1 MDPTTI
7 IEARQSKSN
16 SGDVAGDYGVT
27 LAEKLVINE
36 GDELGIRSVFI
47 DTTTTDSAHITIK
60 DDLTMTIKNYCYLCD
75 IGVYADVD
83 IVRLDDTTYT
93 NGTTPYFPTGDIG
106 VASTI
111 TSAPQPL
118 TKLASITFKQGSFA
132 SSQKYWGN
140 NFVFEI
146 NYTDANGNASQYKVK
161 IPPTPATAREYA
173 HSMSVILPTAN
184 IASITLPPPS
194 RYANKEYN
202 IKPVSIADDTIQQS
216 AGSYQVVHPVEFTTT
231 FTLPKGSYSPEDL
244 GAYITRRMTTIDSS
258 SADVT
263 YPANVLEGASSLM
276 YMLTGTSTAAN
287 LFVTATTGAK
297 MVKYKQ
303 PASLYKLVGSTQF
316 TLSWD
321 DIIKKFK
328 FEYTHTPYYDS
339 GNNAITTA
347 YKQVASG
354 GTPTDYAAFFL
365 NKVGGVLLTDL
376 YAEDSTGKEF
386 DFWEAICGFD
396 LSKLLVKPEHV
407 LVSTSDYP
415 ENPSTEPI
423 TNPLTMYS
431 FRVTSVDGTELKP
444 GIQYTENTKT
454 LDQLINKNADYISD
468 VNDVPTSFASSP
480 DRDVDL
486 VLKSTS
492 TQSTSIVANRT
503 FNETLD
509 FAYFLVNI
517 DAKFRSTLVSQ
528 TDIRHNIHGIV
539 SRFYVQGSYVS
550 GGEETGFVYRHRGPP
565 LYMDSFRVKILD
577 SDGNVPGAIGNDNS
591 VFLELKRA
599 PAKAKR

>member
-1 MDPTTI
+1 MDATTI

-16 SGDVAGDYGVT
+16 SGDVAGDFGVT
-27 LAEKLVINE
+27 LVDKLVIND

-60 DDLTMTIKNYCYLCD
+60 DDLTMTIKNYCYLSD
-75 IGVYADVD
+75 IGVYNDME
-83 IVRLDDTTYT
+83 IIRLDDITYT

-111 TSAPQPL
+111 TAAPQAL
-118 TKLASITFKQGSFA
+118 TKIANMTFMKGSFTT
-132 SSQKYWGN
+132 SQKYWGN
-140 NFVFEI
+140 DFLFEI
-146 NYTDANGNASQYKVK
+146 NYTDANGDASQYKIK
-161 IPPTPATAREYA
+161 IPPTPVNQKEYI
-173 HSMSVILPTAN
+173 HEMSIILPTAN
-184 IASITLPPPS
+184 IPSITLTPSS
-194 RYANKEYN
+194 RYANKQYN

-216 AGSYQVVHPVEFTTT
+216 VGAYQVVHPVEFTTT

-244 GAYITRRMTTIDSS
+244 GAYVTREMTTIDSS
-258 SADVT
+258 TADVT
-263 YPANVLEGASSLM
+263 YPGNVLEGSSSLM
-276 YMLTGTSTAAN
+276 YMLTNASTTAN
-287 LFVTATTGAK
+287 YFVTATTGAK
-297 MVKYKQ
+297 ILKYKQ
-303 PASLYKLVGSTQF
+303 PNTLHKLIGSTQF
-316 TLSWD
+316 TLTWD

-347 YKQVASG
+347 YKQVANG
-354 GTPTDYAAFFL
+354 GTATDYAAFFL
-365 NKVGGVLLTDL
+365 NKTGGVLLTDM
-376 YAEDSTGKEF
+376 YAEDSTGAEF

-396 LSKLLVKPEHV
+396 LGKLLVKPEHV
-407 LVSTSDYP
+407 LVSTHDYP
-415 ENPSTEPI
+415 ANPVTQPT

-431 FRVTSVDGTELKP
+431 FKITSVDGTQLKP

-468 VNDVPTSFASSP
+468 VNNVPTSFASSP

-565 LYMDSFRVKILD
+565 LYMDSFRVRILD

-599 PAKAKR
+599 PPKAK